1 MQEFLNSYGAQ
12 IVSLITPLL
21 SAIVAFLV
29 VFFNSKKAKYEYK
42 EALAQKEKENL
53 ALQKALI
60 EGSYIICPN
69 CGSKIFL
76 KDVQV
81 YTQEVKK

>member
-1 MQEFLNSYGAQ
+1 MENFWNSYGPQ
-12 IVSLITPLL
+12 IVSLIAPLL
-21 SAIVAFLV
+21 SAIVAFLI
-29 VFFNSKKAKYEYK
+29 VFFNSKKAKFEYK

-53 ALQKALI
+53 ALQKAII

-69 CGSKIFL
+69 CGAKIFL

>member
-1 MQEFLNSYGAQ
+1 MKEFLNSYGAQ

-21 SAIVAFLV
+21 SAMVAFLV
-29 VFFNSKKAKYEYK
+29 VFFNSKKAKYEFK
-42 EALAQKEKENL
+42 EALALKEKENL

>member
-1 MQEFLNSYGAQ
+1 MEQFLNSYGAQ
-12 IVSLITPLL
+12 IISLVTPLV

-29 VFFNSKKAKYEYK
+29 VFFNSKKAKFEYK

-81 YTQEVKK
+81 FTQEVKK

>member
-12 IVSLITPLL
+12 IVSLVTPLL

-42 EALAQKEKENL
+42 EA
-53 ALQKALI
+53 
-60 EGSYIICPN
+60 
-69 CGSKIFL
+69 
-76 KDVQV
+76 
-81 YTQEVKK
+81 

>member
-1 MQEFLNSYGAQ
+1 MEQFLNSYGAQ
-12 IVSLITPLL
+12 IISLVAPVA

-29 VFFNSKKAKYEYK
+29 VFFNSKKAKYEFK
-42 EALAQKEKENL
+42 EALALKEKENL

-60 EGSYIICPN
+60 EGSYIICPH
-69 CGSKIFL
+69 CSSKIFL

-81 YTQEVKK
+81 FTQEVKK